1 MIDMNGASR
10 ESGRE
15 GGNAASTLDEQ
26 LQNEESPK
34 QAVSPAR
41 TGVISYVKTILFT
54 IFIALMLKT
63 FVIEAYR
70 IPSGSMENTLLA
82 GDFLFVNKFVYGLRT
97 PRYVPLT
104 SLAIPSV
111 SLPAFRDV
119 QRGDV
124 IVFEFP
130 ADHAEMSDPESLNY
144 IKRCIGLP
152 GDTVWIVSGRVFVN
166 GRELVAPTSAK
177 AMRSAWHGR
186 LERGLCPAGAGFSK
200 EEYGPLVVPKKGDL
214 INVASGNLD
223 RWKGFI
229 EEEGHTVEA
238 DAAAVVR
245 IDGVEMSSYRVER
258 NYYFVLGDNR
268 QNSLDSRYW
277 GFVPDQNLIGEAL
290 LIYWSWD
297 PAASASSLSEKFK
310 TIRWDRI
317 GNLIR

>member
-1 MIDMNGASR
+1 M
-10 ESGRE
+10 
-15 GGNAASTLDEQ
+15 
-26 LQNEESPK
+26 
-34 QAVSPAR
+34 
-41 TGVISYVKTILFT
+41 KTILFT

-70 IPSGSMENTLLA
+70 IPSGSMENTLFA

-104 SLAIPSV
+104 NLAIPSV

-119 QRGDV
+119 RRGDV

-130 ADHAEMSDPESLNY
+130 GDRAEMSDPESLNY

-152 GDTVWIVSGRVFVN
+152 GDTVRIASGRVYVN
-166 GRELVAPTSAK
+166 GRELVPPSSAK
-177 AMRSAWHGR
+177 VMHSGWSSRF
-186 LERGLCPAGAGFSK
+186 ERGLFPEGAGFSE

-214 INVASGNLD
+214 IDIASGNLVG
-223 RWKGFI
+223 WKKFI
-229 EEEGHTVEA
+229 EEEGHMVESDTTA
-238 DAAAVVR
+238 IVR
-245 IDGVEMSSYRVER
+245 IDGVGMSSYRVER

-277 GFVPDQNLIGEAL
+277 GFVPDENLIGEAL

-297 PAASASSLSEKFK
+297 PAASTSSLSEKFK
-310 TIRWDRI
+310 TVRWDRI